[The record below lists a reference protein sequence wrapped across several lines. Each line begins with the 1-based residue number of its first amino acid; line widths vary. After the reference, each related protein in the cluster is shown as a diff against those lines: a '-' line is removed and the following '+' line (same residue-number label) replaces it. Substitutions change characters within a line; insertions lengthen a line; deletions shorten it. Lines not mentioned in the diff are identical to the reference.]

1 MDRNA
6 QDIPPEVSIEVI
18 KQIEAMDREMYL
30 DSLKKAG
37 VSVKTLDNLRAM
49 DGLAKDAGRQ
59 LSMSLEMT
67 HKNFILQLMKLA
79 EVSDSLRSRLEGKEM
94 EDGTKVA
101 LEPIEYAAISR
112 VYIECVKEA
121 RSGYGMMLTG
131 TEAMVRMMTAAKGK
145 GDSPEGKATA
155 GWGPMKKVRD
165 VK

>member
-1 MDRNA
+1 MMRDA
-6 QDIPPEVSIEVI
+6 QDIPPEVSMETV

-37 VSVKTLDNLRAM
+37 VSVKTLDNLKAM

-79 EVSDSLRSRLEGKEM
+79 EVSDNLRERLN
-94 EDGTKVA
+94 GTEVNGVNVP
-101 LEPIEYAAISR
+101 LDPEQYAAISR

-121 RSGYGMMLTG
+121 RSGYAMMLTG

-165 VK
+165 AK